1 MATGIWWEEAL
12 ISILQWTGQ
21 HPPPPSQS
29 KELVGTRANSAE
41 IGTQH
46 CDAAPSAALGL
57 FSSIP
62 ELFLAILP
70 PHGSHLCTGDYH
82 PEL

>member
-21 HPPPPSQS
+21 PPPPSQS

-41 IGTQH
+41 IGTQR
-46 CDAAPSAALGL
+46 CDTAPSAALGL

-62 ELFLAILP
+62 EHFLAILP